1 MEILNIGKP
10 NRLKVIKEL
19 DFGIYL
25 DGLNEGEIL
34 MPRQYVPA
42 NIVPGDM
49 LDCFIYF
56 DSEDRIIATTLV
68 PLAQV
73 GEFAYL
79 EVVAVNPTG
88 AFLNWGLPKD
98 LLVPFREQKAD
109 MGEGRKYV
117 VYIYYDELSKRIAAT
132 AKVEKYLNLEPAEY
146 TEGEAVSL
154 LIFQKTDIGYKAIIN
169 QKQIGVVHT
178 SDIFMNLNIGM
189 EMVGY
194 IKKVKD
200 DGKIDLLLQKPGYG
214 AIDELAQQLLDKLKA
229 KNGYLPLTDKSP
241 SEIIYHLLGMSKKT
255 FKKAVGSLY
264 KSRIITLEAEGIRL
278 ISK

>member
-1 MEILNIGKP
+1 MENLKIGKT
-10 NRLKVIKEL
+10 NNLKVLKEL

-42 NIVPGDM
+42 NTAPGDY

-68 PLAQV
+68 PFAQV
-73 GEFAYL
+73 GEFAFL
-79 EVVAVNPTG
+79 EVVSVNPTG

-98 LLVPFREQKAD
+98 ILVPFREQKVD
-109 MGEGRKYV
+109 MGEKRKYV
-117 VYIYYDELSKRIAAT
+117 VYIYYDEQSKRIAAT

-146 TEGEAVSL
+146 TEGEAVTL
-154 LIFQKTDIGYKAIIN
+154 LIYQKTDIGYKAIIN
-169 QKQIGVVHT
+169 QKHIGVVHT
-178 SDIFMNLNIGM
+178 SDIFMNVDIGM

-194 IKKVKD
+194 IKQVKE
-200 DGKIDLLLQKPGYG
+200 DGKIDLLLQKPGYQ
-214 AIDELAQQLLDKLKA
+214 AIDELAQKLLDVLKTKA
-229 KNGYLPLTDKSP
+229 GFLPLTDKSP
-241 SEIIYHLLGMSKKT
+241 SEIIYHQLGMSKKT

-264 KSRIITLEAEGIRL
+264 KSRIINIESEGIRL
-278 ISK
+278 NAE